1 MRKVLIVLKQSNVLP
16 LCIVIWRPS
25 YRKDAVELVESGAT
39 TWEQRSFNK
48 KLCKDASC
56 RPYICT
62 RTVVICTKE
71 YLRWP
76 IDMSDLVLRV
86 GELLAVGTR
95 HTEINELEG
104 AIASKHQIVGF
115 QIAMQDEIGVHVLQ
129 STQYLV
135 SQVLDVFWLE

>member
-1 MRKVLIVLKQSNVLP
+1 
-16 LCIVIWRPS
+16 
-25 YRKDAVELVESGAT
+25 
-39 TWEQRSFNK
+39 
-48 KLCKDASC
+48 
-56 RPYICT
+56 
-62 RTVVICTKE
+62 
-71 YLRWP
+71 
-76 IDMSDLVLRV
+76 MSDLVLRV

-115 QIAMQDEIGVHVLQ
+115 QITMKDEIGVHVLQ